1 MSWFEFGNNPLWLN
15 ITLFLAAAAFVW
27 MAGARLARYA
37 DDISDM
43 TGLGTALVGML
54 LLGGVTSLPEIA
66 VSATAGLS
74 GDAAL
79 AVNNLLGGV
88 ALQVVIIAIG
98 DAALR
103 RGAISAAIA
112 KPTVLLQGTFCCLL
126 LCGVAAAVTV
136 GDVALVGNLGAWST
150 GILLTAV
157 LMLAMVSRYKGQGAW
172 RPYPEPE
179 AKEQRDARG
188 ETRSLPATIGLT
200 TLVAAVIVVAGFL
213 LARTGEALAAQTG
226 LGSSLMGAVLVG
238 LATSLPEISTVLAAV
253 RLRRYVMA
261 YADIF
266 GTNIIDIA
274 LIFLIDAAYGSGLVL
289 NEVGSF
295 SVFAALLGTAVT
307 LIYLAGL
314 IERKDMTLGRLGLDS
329 WVVVAV
335 YLGGVAVLYTLRP
348 EGG

>member
-1 MSWFEFGNNPLWLN
+1 MSLLDLSQYPLWLN
-15 ITLFLAAAAFVW
+15 AALFLAAAAAVW
-27 MAGARLARYA
+27 FAGSRLARYA

-66 VSATAGLS
+66 VSVTAGLS

-103 RGAISAAIA
+103 GRAISGVVA
-112 KPTVLLQGTFCCLL
+112 KPTVLLQGAFCALL
-126 LCGVAAAVTV
+126 LCAVAAGVVA
-136 GDVALVGNLGAWST
+136 GDVAVMGVVGAWSA
-150 GILLTAV
+150 GILATAV
-157 LMLAMVSRYKGQGAW
+157 LMLWLISRYKGQGAW

-179 AKEQRDARG
+179 RKEERDERG
-188 ETRSLPATIGLT
+188 ETRGLAATIGLT
-200 TLVAAVIVVAGFL
+200 AAVAIVIVAAGFV
-213 LARTGEALAAQTG
+213 LARAGEALAGQTG
-226 LGSSLMGAVLVG
+226 LGSSMVGAVLVG

-253 RLRRYVMA
+253 RLGRYVMA
-261 YADIF
+261 YSDIF
-266 GTNIIDIA
+266 GTNIIDVA
-274 LIFLIDAAYGSGLVL
+274 LVFVVDAAYGGGPVL

-295 SVFAALLGTAVT
+295 SVFAAVLGAAVT

-314 IERKDMTLGRLGLDS
+314 IERREQTIWRLGVDS
-329 WVVVAV
+329 WAVVAV
-335 YLGGVAVLYTLRP
+335 YLGGVAVLYSLRS
-348 EGG
+348 GGG